1 MIKGQGNMNMKR
13 TIIRLIVAV
22 MAGLTFMFVGAKSAF
37 ADDCT
42 RLGGVV
48 NGVPECVVSTAVT
61 RDNSTVPGGPYAI
74 AETLRITSTGVITAP
89 PVGGGNN
96 LTLNIAGGLIMEAGS
111 RIVGAAPGGAAVGAN
126 ITVNTTGDILLAG
139 GAPGATITANQ
150 IVSAQGGSCS
160 GGSSGN
166 VTLLSAGGDINMEGG
181 SVVAVGQRDLP
192 GNLTSKC
199 PAGEIIIKT
208 AGAGKVDIDGSV
220 FSQSTMSGVGAHQPK
235 GGGPITVVAGCGL
248 VVSPTG
254 VVSSRGSDPGADLVH
269 IEGCTVQILGLVE
282 STGPGHVLPEVG
294 NRCGG
299 ER

>member
-1 MIKGQGNMNMKR
+1 MNMKR
-13 TIIRLIVAV
+13 TTIRLIVAV
-22 MAGLTFMFVGAKSAF
+22 MAGFTFMFVGAKSAF
-37 ADDCT
+37 ADDCA

-74 AETLRITSTGVITAP
+74 SETLRITSTGVITV
-89 PVGGGNN
+89 PVVAGGNN

-126 ITVNTTGDILLAG
+126 ITVNTTGDILLTG

-160 GGSSGN
+160 GGHSGN
-166 VTLLSAGGDINMEGG
+166 ITLLSAGGDINMEGG

-208 AGAGKVDIDGSV
+208 VGAGKVDIDGSV
-220 FSQSTMSGVGAHQPK
+220 FSQSTMSGAA
-235 GGGPITVVAGCGL
+235 PISRRAAGRSRSLPVAAWW
-248 VVSPTG
+248 SAP
-254 VVSSRGSDPGADLVH
+254 PAW
-269 IEGCTVQILGLVE
+269 
-282 STGPGHVLPEVG
+282 
-294 NRCGG
+294 
-299 ER
+299 